1 MIVKKRIASL
11 NASAIMSASYSSNQN
26 EKMKINEI
34 GVITSGNKVGD
45 SAANNYEFSDM
56 PKNLTALLSKVD
68 DEGTS
73 ALANT
78 LVPNRTNTS
87 STLSRKSKLTDSSI
101 LNEPNVDSPIAS
113 STPSSKRSSSENKN
127 MLKNL
132 KIQNSKVSREEQ
144 RRMQEKELN
153 KYKQK
158 EGMKYQEKVTVHSA
172 KNENSSKTKEK
183 NRGKSKPKYSKAI
196 GTRFADFDEDL
207 EGSEPQHIIVEIED
221 ERIKSQLIASA
232 MKKASSGSSKT
243 SPISVLP
250 LKKRHIVKGNEAE
263 CKNNTK
269 YNKRKNRKVS
279 SREVIVTLSS
289 SSSDEDEEGYDKVK
303 ISSGS
308 HSESSSGESDSN
320 SSRSEDG
327 SDEESEEEIEEI
339 CTEGARASAN
349 NQVIKYNHIRP
360 SSAGVQGHSA
370 LNTEMNK
377 VDVIVDGRSHSVVA
391 GMAYQVVQRFETI
404 STTTA
409 VVPRFRAP
417 GPPTANEQ
425 VSRKKLTIAISMSI
439 SFI

>member
-1 MIVKKRIASL
+1 MDIRDMIVKKRIASL
-11 NASAIMSASYSSNQN
+11 NASAIMSASYSSNQSD
-26 EKMKINEI
+26 KMKVNELA
-34 GVITSGNKVGD
+34 VIKVGD
-45 SAANNYEFSDM
+45 ARANNYEFSTTDM
-56 PKNLTALLSKVD
+56 PKHLTALLSKVD
-68 DEGTS
+68 EEGTS

-78 LVPNRTNTS
+78 SVPNRTTN
-87 STLSRKSKLTDSSI
+87 LSRKSKLTDSSI
-101 LNEPNVDSPIAS
+101 LNEPNIASPIAS

-132 KIQNSKVSREEQ
+132 KIQRSKVSREEQ

-153 KYKQK
+153 KYKPK
-158 EGMKYQEKVTVHSA
+158 EGKNNQEKDTVHSD
-172 KNENSSKTKEK
+172 KNEHSSKLKEK
-183 NRGKSKPKYSKAI
+183 NRVKNKPKFSKAI
-196 GTRFADFDEDL
+196 GTRFADFDEDF
-207 EGSEPQHIIVEIED
+207 EGSEPIIVEIED

-250 LKKRHIVKGNEAE
+250 LKKRHIVKGNEEE
-263 CKNNTK
+263 CKNKPK
-269 YNKRKNRKVS
+269 YKKRRKRKAS

-308 HSESSSGESDSN
+308 HSESSSGEESDSN

-417 GPPTANEQ
+417 GPPSANEQ
-425 VSRKKLTIAISMSI
+425 VSRKN
-439 SFI
+439 